1 MDIQKKALQMIYDIT
16 GIVIKWDKQELS
28 DKEAMRKIVRTLASE
43 VENNEKFYEINKKFN
58 PLKIQK
64 KYLAPVAISLVFF
77 VVLFVSNPFAMYEDS
92 IIANDKEIKFEQLN
106 EVPTKIDEAPKN
118 IVNEEFGN
126 QTISKQ
132 D

>member
-16 GIVIKWDKQELS
+16 GIVIKWDKQQLS
-28 DKEAMRKIVRTLASE
+28 DKEAMREIVRTLASE
-43 VENNEKFYEINKKFN
+43 VENNEKSYEANKKFN

-64 KYLAPVAISLVFF
+64 KFLAPMAISLVFF
-77 VVLFVSNPFAMYEDS
+77 VALFVSNPFAMYEDS
-92 IIANDKEIKFEQLN
+92 IIANEKEIKFEQLN
-106 EVPTKIDEAPKN
+106 EVPTKIDEASKN
-118 IVNEEFGN
+118 IANEEFGN